1 MLNNRFKV
9 RYKGTDEIYE
19 VYDIIYSGKD
29 NENVYFLVFIH
40 GYFKQYDSDC
50 FEPYFEVW
58 NKNKTYKWSDKKE
71 NK

>member
-9 RYKGTDEIYE
+9 RYKKTDEIYE
-19 VYDIIYSGKD
+19 VYDIIYSGDD
-29 NENVYFLVFIH
+29 NENIYFLVFIG

-50 FEPYFEVW
+50 FEPYIEVCH
-58 NKNKTYKWSDKKE
+58 KNKTYKWSNKKE